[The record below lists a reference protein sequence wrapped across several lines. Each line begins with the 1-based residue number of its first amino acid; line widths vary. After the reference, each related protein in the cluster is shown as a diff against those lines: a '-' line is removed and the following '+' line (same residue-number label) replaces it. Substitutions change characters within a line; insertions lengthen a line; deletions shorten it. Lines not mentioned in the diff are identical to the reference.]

1 MEMNEF
7 RNQLKALLATLQK
20 LPSSDKQAAL
30 ELLHLSL
37 NDEVQNS
44 SHSEAEETVPGSLSK
59 KNYTEGNDDNHSM
72 FEETQP
78 LHNNSQQVPSDHEV
92 LLVAALDREND
103 KEHHPST
110 SNQVPIHCSQ
120 NDFQEKYSTEILHH
134 FSNSRCLEDTVA
146 NITGNGSKLSCQKQ
160 MNDSSHEESQ
170 VVAQNLSV
178 NTVSKEFEDSL
189 STDHIVQLPTLGS
202 RKVLSTHKD
211 LQERSA
217 STIAKNIPRI
227 QRSHQYGS
235 NIPTV
240 TKPKYDI
247 HASIPGTVG
256 DYEQQSSNMEK
267 YDAVLEIGAEDK
279 LPGSS
284 HEIIPELTP
293 LCPRY
298 FGNASQGGTE
308 LGSLLQPPGQDK
320 HMGSIEDSSNS
331 QAFEGNDSL
340 LTDDGQLRITDMK
353 AQERCGRKMETNAKT
368 SSIMFDEGSS
378 SSFNLTN
385 FSHIGTRDGL
395 YTEDNQYFLPYLE
408 RENYE
413 KGDFK
418 LEKFSRKNHY
428 ESTCTENSQAIQY
441 TNLKYSECCRGQREV
456 PPLNDYESDKNPVD
470 LSSASSIHCSK
481 VSGSVFNMNDFSN
494 FHKSR
499 LKSLHGED
507 VMFSVELNSRK
518 RKQSQSRNV
527 VKKRI
532 HARTGKK
539 MIIQSDKSNKRLEG
553 KDSSVIEKNFC
564 EIVIDGSMLEKSFES
579 SNATSNS
586 TSSVDESINESR
598 STFENHHSHPAPNYD
613 NQLQSNMD
621 QLHLGVEECEEESYK
636 IWESSSLP
644 YPSSNTEQ
652 TVCEEVLPRN
662 LQPVCCR
669 TCRKELADISLF
681 PVHQRQCDG
690 HLACPHCHAKFVHK
704 VTYTRHLEGHKRNV
718 CSKCSQSYCSHK
730 KLKAHMK
737 SDHNY
742 NLISKLYPCHKC
754 SRKFLKRSS
763 LYHHLKVHA
772 VGSEVVCQKCG
783 VICVDQESYELH
795 MDDHLKSTK
804 FRCHICTASF
814 KRRQQYDDHLK
825 YHKKNKCE
833 ICGQPFTT
841 KRALVRHCRVEHQR
855 LPQNIT
861 LDPEYKCD
869 KCNKVFN
876 RPSLLHQHLQLHNGV
891 KLECSLCDKQFSH
904 RRGLRKHMN
913 SVVHEHMLQTNNM
926 EKDHAYDAKQKLEF
940 MCEYCGIKLPTRI
953 TLTKH
958 CRLKHKVGVTW
969 SCPHCDYKTIRNHTL
984 KRHMELHQENRN
996 FMCEICGNSFQA
1008 LATLKDHHNFVHSE
1022 ERNYKCSECNK
1033 KFKNNSSLARHLRIH
1048 SDDRPYQC
1056 HCGTSY
1062 KRLSHLKRHMSS
1074 AHNEILKSRAVKK
1087 LKCSEETETIGEKSF
1102 KVRSQ
1107 LSHSEHSD
1115 GEDYEIVPVSGST
1128 TSPAIPPEA
1137 SVKDTSDILLQ
1148 GQENIILMGEN
1159 SNSGQG
1165 HLITVGDS
1173 QIIQLIPSTFY
1184 PQDNSFQ
1191 TVSLVSTNEL
1201 HGLPIP
1207 MSMSSS
1213 SCYGQGGNSGQVVI
1227 EPFCL
1232 PQSSDTM
1239 VMVPVSQEDH
1249 VHLGEAD
1256 VMRTTLKNL
1265 ETGTFA
1271 PGSILRAVKQDDV
1284 KQEMNQS
1291 QEGNSSRQVMVE
1303 PFSVPQ
1309 CSEAMAMVS
1318 APRDEHVNMGEP
1330 DVIRTLDNENLTSG
1344 TIVREETKH
1353 DRKQELRLHPSQNQN
1368 ELDIASSLDS
1378 YDYSSA
1384 EPSSNLLPA
1393 LPPARFITHNH
1404 PHVHAHT
1411 STSQL
1416 SQDILQP
1423 SIICSDFVLPVDDN
1437 R

>member
-78 LHNNSQQVPSDHEV
+78 LHNNSQQVPSNHEV

-103 KEHHPST
+103 KEHHPCT

-146 NITGNGSKLSCQKQ
+146 NITGNDSKSSCQKQ
-160 MNDSSHEESQ
+160 MNDNSHEESQ

-211 LQERSA
+211 LQERSP

-247 HASIPGTVG
+247 HASIPGTIG

-298 FGNASQGGTE
+298 FGNASPGGTE

-340 LTDDGQLRITDMK
+340 LTDDGQLRISDMK
-353 AQERCGRKMETNAKT
+353 SQE
-368 SSIMFDEGSS
+368 
-378 SSFNLTN
+378 
-385 FSHIGTRDGL
+385 
-395 YTEDNQYFLPYLE
+395 
-408 RENYE
+408 
-413 KGDFK
+413 
-418 LEKFSRKNHY
+418 
-428 ESTCTENSQAIQY
+428 
-441 TNLKYSECCRGQREV
+441 
-456 PPLNDYESDKNPVD
+456 
-470 LSSASSIHCSK
+470 
-481 VSGSVFNMNDFSN
+481 
-494 FHKSR
+494 R

-518 RKQSQSRNV
+518 RKQSQSKNV

-539 MIIQSDKSNKRLEG
+539 MIIQSDKNNKRLEG

-636 IWESSSLP
+636 IWESSSSLP
-644 YPSSNTEQ
+644 YPSNNTEQ

-662 LQPVCCR
+662 LRPVCCR
-669 TCRKELADISLF
+669 TCHKELADISLF

-690 HLACPHCHAKFVHK
+690 HLACPHCHAKFVNK
-704 VTYTRHLEGHKRNV
+704 VTYTKHLEGHKRNV

-795 MDDHLKSTK
+795 MDEHLKSTK

-825 YHKKNKCE
+825 HHKKNKCE

-841 KRALVRHCRVEHQR
+841 KRALVRHCRVEHQK

-891 KLECSLCDKQFSH
+891 KLKCSLCDKQFSH

-940 MCEYCGIKLPTRI
+940 MCEYCGIKLPTKI

-996 FMCEICGNSFQA
+996 FMCEICGNSYQA
-1008 LATLKDHHNFVHSE
+1008 LATLKDHHNFVHSD

-1102 KVRSQ
+1102 KVCSQ
-1107 LSHSEHSD
+1107 LSRSEHSD

-1128 TSPAIPPEA
+1128 TSAAIPPEA
-1137 SVKDTSDILLQ
+1137 SIKDTSDILLQ
-1148 GQENIILMGEN
+1148 SQENIILMGEN

-1213 SCYGQGGNSGQVVI
+1213 CYGQGGNSGQVVI

-1249 VHLGEAD
+1249 VHLGDAD

-1265 ETGTFA
+1265 ETGTFT
-1271 PGSILRAVKQDDV
+1271 PGTILRAVKQDDV

-1318 APRDEHVNMGEP
+1318 APQDEHVNMGEP

-1344 TIVREETKH
+1344 TIVREEIKH

-1423 SIICSDFVLPVDDN
+1423 SIICSDFVLPVDNN